1 MDAPY
6 LPLHPLPQRPKTRKR
21 PIVLAA
27 IALSCIALWTGS
39 KYSPETTEKVAS
51 MVKSQWKGQ
60 PKVKPH
66 YVDKLV
72 CFGDSLSDD
81 GTGAWTVTKGTWPN
95 RPAYAGHRFS
105 NGPVYTEYMAQDL
118 LLPLESLATGG
129 ASISTRVSSL
139 SGQHGDWPVDCILE
153 QIAKYTRNKTDESGT
168 AFVIYAGANDAYF
181 GVKENTGTPADVI
194 EDLKD
199 AIVTLKSVGGRY
211 FIIPT
216 LPPLGDDYPYSNV
229 FPEVSEPMHAFSAE
243 FRERLFEWAKDEPT
257 VAVADFYGFYDN
269 LMADPAKQGFDDEK
283 RKKGCLETDCL
294 EPEGYIWFD
303 DFHPT
308 TVVHRMLADVGLQAL
323 DSLTGGRL
331 PLPHAD
337 E

>member
-1 MDAPY
+1 MVDAPY
-6 LPLHPLPQRPKTRKR
+6 LPLHPLPQRPSSRRR
-21 PIVLAA
+21 PIILAA
-27 IALSCIALWTGS
+27 VALTCIALWTGS
-39 KYSPETTEKVAS
+39 TYSPETTQKVTA

-60 PKVKPH
+60 PKPKPH

-81 GTGAWTVTKGTWPN
+81 G
-95 RPAYAGHRFS
+95 

-139 SGQHGDWPVDCILE
+139 SGQHGDWPVDCILQ
-153 QIAKYTRNKTDESGT
+153 QIDKYTTNKTDESGT

-194 EDLKD
+194 EDLK
-199 AIVTLKSVGGRY
+199 AALVTLKSVGGRY

-243 FRERLFEWAKDEPT
+243 FRERLLEWAKDEPT
-257 VAVADFYGFYDN
+257 VAVADFYAFYEK
-269 LMADPAKQGFDDEK
+269 LMADPSKQGFDENK

-331 PLPHAD
+331 PLPTAD